1 MHHHPSVLIA
11 CVLSCTLSL
20 PAQSITLDE
29 ALDAARSDNKEI
41 KVATLELAQSQRE
54 NSVNDWLP
62 SITLQLGTSASISII
77 DKTFNA
83 SYSLGGVTWSLDS
96 ANHAA
101 SKADRALSNESA
113 QLAYQ
118 SKVNSVDSRVTTAY
132 WNAEASRLAWKSR
145 QSALERNQRELETI
159 QDKFEAGTATT
170 LSVSQAEM
178 SVADAQYQTQ
188 IARQTYQSALTTL
201 SNLTGLDIGED
212 AVFQEMPEGF
222 SLKDRS
228 LLTGDLEDTTTIK
241 QYALTLARARQAL
254 VNKKSSG
261 KGISVNV
268 TAKTSFG
275 DSIYSYRD
283 SDGTWGFSDFADA
296 TSLGMTVSV
305 PLDHLFQNSSTS
317 IAIDSAQYDIQIA
330 ELNLQ
335 KALEDLQTD
344 IEDAITSV
352 EQAETNLLLLDRHL
366 ALAWKQLDLIQTSY
380 DAGKSSFSDL
390 EDAKQAVSD
399 AELAK
404 VQQQLNHTIAL
415 YDLATLL
422 ERPVT
427 DLARYQ

>member
-1 MHHHPSVLIA
+1 MHPHHSVFIA
-11 CVLSCTLSL
+11 CVLTCTLPL
-20 PAQSITLDE
+20 QAQSITLDE
-29 ALDAARSDNKEI
+29 ALAAARSDNKEI
-41 KVATLELAQSQRE
+41 KVATLELAQSRRE

-62 SITLQLGTSASISII
+62 SISLQLGASASASII

-96 ANHAA
+96 ANHTA
-101 SKADRALSNESA
+101 SKANRVLSNESA

-118 SKVNSVDSRVTTAY
+118 SKVNSIDSRVTTAY
-132 WNAEASRLAWKSR
+132 WNAEASRLALESR
-145 QSALERNQRELETI
+145 QNTLGRNQRELETI
-159 QDKFEAGTATT
+159 QNKFEAGTATT

-178 SVADAQYQTQ
+178 SVADARYQAQ
-188 IARQTYQSALTTL
+188 IARQTYQTALTTL
-201 SNLTGLDIGED
+201 SNLTNLDIGED
-212 AVFQEMPEGF
+212 TVFQEMPKGF

-228 LLTGDLEDTTTIK
+228 LLAGNLEDTTTIK
-241 QYALTLARARQAL
+241 QYALALARARQAL
-254 VNKKSSG
+254 VNETSEG

-268 TAKTSFG
+268 SARTSFG

-283 SDGTWGFSDFADA
+283 SDGSWGFSDFAD
-296 TSLGMTVSV
+296 TTTLGVTVSV

-317 IAIDSAQYDIQIA
+317 IAIDSARYDIQIA

-344 IEDAITSV
+344 VDDAITSV
-352 EQAETNLLLLDRHL
+352 QQAEANLLLLDHHL
-366 ALAWKQLDLIQTSY
+366 ALAQKQLDLTQASY

-422 ERPVT
+422 ECPVA
-427 DLARYQ
+427 DLAR